1 MNAIIVEW
9 QRLVDKDG
17 QTCDRCACTGD
28 SVETAVDKL
37 KRCLS
42 EVGIEVLFEN
52 RIINQSDFITNPLQS
67 NQITID
73 GRTIETWL
81 GATTGQSPCCGPC
94 GDSEC
99 RTIRVD
105 GRTYEAIP
113 ETVILRAGL
122 LAAAEKLRK

>member
-1 MNAIIVEW
+1 MIVEW
-9 QRLVDKDG
+9 QRLVDKNG

-28 SVETAVDKL
+28 AIQTAVAKL

-42 EVGIEVLFEN
+42 EIGIEVLLETQ
-52 RIINQSDFITNPLQS
+52 IISHSDFITSPLQS
-67 NQITID
+67 NLISID
-73 GRTIETWL
+73 GRTIEAWL
-81 GATTGQSPCCGPC
+81 DAGTGQSPCCGPC

-113 ETVILRAGL
+113 EAVILRAGL

>member
-1 MNAIIVEW
+1 MKAMKVEW
-9 QRLVDKDG
+9 QRFVDKDG
-17 QTCDRCACTGD
+17 QTCDRCAFTGAAI
-28 SVETAVDKL
+28 ETAVAKL

-42 EVGIEVLFEN
+42 EVGIEVFLEN
-52 RIINQSDFITNPLQS
+52 QIINHSDFITSPVQS
-67 NQITID
+67 NKISID
-73 GRTIETWL
+73 GRTIEAWL
-81 GATTGQSPCCGPC
+81 NASTEQSPCCGPC